1 MLHIKKLVMHGFKS
15 FAKKTELPFTP
26 EINVVLGPNGSGKSN
41 ISDALCFVLG
51 RLSAKS
57 IRASKTSNLI
67 FLGSKAAAPAKEAMV
82 ELVFD
87 NKDRIFSIEKDEISI
102 KRIIRKNGQG
112 IYKINEETKT
122 RQEILLLLA
131 QAGIDSNGF
140 NLILQGEIQNFARMH
155 PDERRKVVEEVS
167 GISVYELRKEKSLK
181 ELDKTDERLKEIAAI
196 LRERTSYLNNLE
208 RERQQALKFKKLES
222 DVRKFR
228 ASIIFQ
234 DLGRKK
240 KDSSV
245 LQEEIE
251 KKNKEIEKVKKTMAE
266 IQTEISNLESR
277 IVSINST
284 MQKSTG
290 LEQEKLNQEIANL
303 RAELAGFNV
312 KIENYESKIEEL
324 SRQKV
329 DLEKTIR
336 ENEVSVRELNK
347 EAPTLSKKQKDVEEK
362 KKELEKLEEQRRN
375 FYMIKSELKSVKD
388 RFEDKKSLLQNYTNE
403 SEFLIKQIMQISN
416 ELFDKKTDAERTNSL
431 KILLK
436 EKRTLIEELEKK
448 EVELGKI
455 SYANKFE
462 IQRQDKVVE
471 KVAKMDICPVC
482 KSKITK
488 EHIHAIDNEIKGR
501 TNSLEEEIS
510 KIDKELKEIS
520 GKKIELKKEI
530 EQIGIEISRR
540 ESDLIK
546 LSNVNEKNI
555 QIKSLQEKINSIKT
569 ELVELEKN
577 RKKLEKSFD
586 ENFNIE
592 QKYETAKIELQEI
605 SIRDKE
611 NISSEIS
618 FKQRELERTR
628 IALKQLMR
636 DEEEFRKDL
645 VENKKD
651 VAEKEILLERKKK
664 QDEEL
669 SKRFQKMIGDR
680 DEFQRKIRAEE
691 SKITERR
698 NAMRDVENQINN
710 FNIDKAKINAEI
722 ENFEIDMLEFQNVEI
737 VRMPRDALI
746 DRLNK
751 TKEDLSKIGSVNLL
765 SLEVYDNV
773 KKEYDSVKEK
783 AEIIDKE
790 KESIM
795 RTIGE
800 IDNKKKKTFMKTLEG
815 LNSIFSRNFSEL
827 SIKGMVSLELEN
839 KQEPFNGG
847 VDIVVKTGHG
857 KYFDVTS
864 LSGGEQTLVAL
875 SLIFAIQELKPYP
888 FYILDEVDAALDK
901 RNSERLAELLKKHMR
916 EGQYI
921 VISHNDEV
929 ILNASN
935 LYGVSM
941 HEGIS
946 KIVSLKV

>member
-67 FLGSKAAAPAKEAMV
+67 FQGSKAAAPAKEAMV
-82 ELVFD
+82 ELIFD
-87 NKDRIFSIEKDEISI
+87 NKDRIFSIDSDEISI
-102 KRIIRKNGQG
+102 KRIVRKNGQG
-112 IYKINEETKT
+112 IYKINGETKT

-140 NLILQGEIQNFARMH
+140 NIILQGEIQNFARMH
-155 PDERRKVVEEVS
+155 PEERRKIVEEVS
-167 GISVYELRKEKSLK
+167 GISVYESRKEKSLK
-181 ELDKTDERLKEIAAI
+181 ELEKTDERLKEIAAI

-222 DVRKFR
+222 DVKKFK

-234 DLGRKK
+234 DLAKRK

-245 LQEEIE
+245 LQEEVE
-251 KKNKEIEKVKKTMAE
+251 KKNKEIEKVRKVMLE

-277 IVSINST
+277 IVSINSV

-324 SRQKV
+324 ARQKT

-336 ENEVSVRELNK
+336 ENEVSVLELNK
-347 EAPTLSKKQKDVEEK
+347 EVPTLSKKQKDVEEK

-375 FYMIKSELKSVKD
+375 FYMIKSELKSVREK
-388 RFEDKKSLLQNYTNE
+388 FEDKKSLLQNYTNE
-403 SEFLIKQIMQISN
+403 SEFILKQIMQISN
-416 ELFDKKTDAERTNSL
+416 ELFDKKTDAEKTN
-431 KILLK
+431 LLK
-436 EKRTLIEELEKK
+436 VLLKDKKAFFEELEKK
-448 EVELGKI
+448 EVEIGKI
-455 SYANKFE
+455 LYNHKFE
-462 IQRQDKVVE
+462 IQRQE
-471 KVAKMDICPVC
+471 KVIEKVSKMDICPVC

-488 EHIHAIDNEIKGR
+488 EHVHSIDGEIKER
-501 TNSLEEEIS
+501 NNSLNKEMEKIEKELREIS
-510 KIDKELKEIS
+510 E
-520 GKKIELKKEI
+520 KKIELKKETGHI
-530 EQIGIEISRR
+530 ENEISKR

-546 LSNVNEKNI
+546 MMNINEKNI
-555 QIKSLQEKINSIKT
+555 QIKSVQEKINSIKT

-577 RKKLEKSFD
+577 RKRLEKSFD
-586 ENFNIE
+586 ENFNVE

-611 NISSEIS
+611 NVNSEIS
-618 FKQRELERTR
+618 FKQRELERSK

-636 DEEEFRKDL
+636 DGEDFKQDL
-645 VENKKD
+645 MENKKEF
-651 VAEKEILLERKKK
+651 AEKEVLLERKRK
-664 QDEEL
+664 QEEEL
-669 SKRFQKMIGDR
+669 SRKFQKMIAER
-680 DEFQRKIRAEE
+680 DSFQRKIREE
-691 SKITERR
+691 ENKMMERR
-698 NAMRDVENQINN
+698 NAVRDVENHINN
-710 FNIDKAKINAEI
+710 FNIDKAKLNAEI
-722 ENFEIDMLEFQNVEI
+722 ENFEIDMLEFQNIEI

-746 DRLNK
+746 ERLEK

-783 AEIIDKE
+783 AEIIERE

-795 RTIGE
+795 KTIGE
-800 IDNKKKKTFMKTLEG
+800 IDNKKRKTFMKTLEE
-815 LNSIFSRNFSEL
+815 LNQIFSRNFSEL
-827 SIKGMVSLELEN
+827 SIKGVVSLELEN
-839 KQEPFNGG
+839 RQEPFSGG
-847 VDIVVKTGHG
+847 VDIIVKTGHG
-857 KYFDVTS
+857 KYFDVAS

-875 SLIFAIQELKPYP
+875 SLIFAIQESKPYP

-901 RNSERLAELLKKHMR
+901 KNSERLAELLKKHMR
-916 EGQYI
+916 KGQYI

-929 ILNASN
+929 ILNATN

>member
-1 MLHIKKLVMHGFKS
+1 MHGFKS